1 MSYVQHCQI
10 FCKLQNPLWT
20 TNKMILNFVVVIK
33 ALVMFFFDDEDD
45 IGVCGDDG
53 DDRGDVGDA
62 CDDGGGRDKEGG
74 C

>member
-1 MSYVQHCQI
+1 M
-10 FCKLQNPLWT
+10 T
-20 TNKMILNFVVVIK
+20 LNFVAVIK
-33 ALVMFFFDDEDD
+33 ALVKVFFDDEDD

-53 DDRGDVGDA
+53 NDGDGGGDVADT